1 MIKTFIFVED
11 GSVDLDELKNNVGDD
26 VFVITYRQGGMR
38 PEIQQP
44 REPVSQW
51 NDKSYSETMISAVEA
66 DKQARQYLQSRYAAL
81 LKDLD
86 ELIQEAVKDGEFQV
100 TFECEN
106 SDLTDRVITELKK
119 NGYIAEISDHCRNY
133 ITIYWRQSNVK

>member
-1 MIKTFIFVED
+1 
-11 GSVDLDELKNNVGDD
+11 
-26 VFVITYRQGGMR
+26 
-38 PEIQQP
+38 
-44 REPVSQW
+44 
-51 NDKSYSETMISAVEA
+51 MISAVEA
-66 DKQARQYLQSRYAAL
+66 DKQARQYLQPRYAAL

>member
-1 MIKTFIFVED
+1 
-11 GSVDLDELKNNVGDD
+11 
-26 VFVITYRQGGMR
+26 
-38 PEIQQP
+38 
-44 REPVSQW
+44 
-51 NDKSYSETMISAVEA
+51 MISAVEA
-66 DKQARQYLQSRYAAL
+66 DKQARQYLQSRYTAL

>member
-1 MIKTFIFVED
+1 
-11 GSVDLDELKNNVGDD
+11 
-26 VFVITYRQGGMR
+26 
-38 PEIQQP
+38 
-44 REPVSQW
+44 
-51 NDKSYSETMISAVEA
+51 MISAVEA

-86 ELIQEAVKDGEFQV
+86 ELIQEAVKAGEFQV

>member
-1 MIKTFIFVED
+1 
-11 GSVDLDELKNNVGDD
+11 
-26 VFVITYRQGGMR
+26 
-38 PEIQQP
+38 
-44 REPVSQW
+44 
-51 NDKSYSETMISAVEA
+51 MISAVEA
-66 DKQARQYLQSRYAAL
+66 DRQARQYLQSLYVASF
-81 LKDLD
+81 KDLD

-119 NGYIAEISDHCRNY
+119 NGYITEISDHCRNY

>member
-1 MIKTFIFVED
+1 
-11 GSVDLDELKNNVGDD
+11 
-26 VFVITYRQGGMR
+26 
-38 PEIQQP
+38 
-44 REPVSQW
+44 
-51 NDKSYSETMISAVEA
+51 MISAVEA
-66 DKQARQYLQSRYAAL
+66 DKQARQYLQSRYAASRYAAL

-119 NGYIAEISDHCRNY
+119 NGYIVEISDHCRNY

>member
-1 MIKTFIFVED
+1 
-11 GSVDLDELKNNVGDD
+11 
-26 VFVITYRQGGMR
+26 
-38 PEIQQP
+38 
-44 REPVSQW
+44 
-51 NDKSYSETMISAVEA
+51 MISAVEA
-66 DKQARQYLQSRYAAL
+66 DRQARQYLQSLYVAS

-86 ELIQEAVKDGEFQV
+86 ELIQEAVKDGEFQT

-119 NGYIAEISDHCRNY
+119 NGYITEISDHCRNY

>member
-1 MIKTFIFVED
+1 
-11 GSVDLDELKNNVGDD
+11 
-26 VFVITYRQGGMR
+26 
-38 PEIQQP
+38 
-44 REPVSQW
+44 
-51 NDKSYSETMISAVEA
+51 MISAVEA
-66 DKQARQYLQSRYAAL
+66 DRQARQYLQSLYVAS

-100 TFECEN
+100 AFECEN
-106 SDLTDRVITELKK
+106 SDLIDRVITELKK

>member
-1 MIKTFIFVED
+1 
-11 GSVDLDELKNNVGDD
+11 
-26 VFVITYRQGGMR
+26 
-38 PEIQQP
+38 
-44 REPVSQW
+44 
-51 NDKSYSETMISAVEA
+51 MISAVEA

-133 ITIYWRQSNVK
+133 IAIYWRQSNVK

>member
-1 MIKTFIFVED
+1 
-11 GSVDLDELKNNVGDD
+11 
-26 VFVITYRQGGMR
+26 
-38 PEIQQP
+38 
-44 REPVSQW
+44 
-51 NDKSYSETMISAVEA
+51 MISAVEA
-66 DKQARQYLQSRYAAL
+66 DKQARQYSQSRYAAL

-119 NGYIAEISDHCRNY
+119 NGYITEISDHCRNY

>member
-1 MIKTFIFVED
+1 
-11 GSVDLDELKNNVGDD
+11 
-26 VFVITYRQGGMR
+26 
-38 PEIQQP
+38 
-44 REPVSQW
+44 
-51 NDKSYSETMISAVEA
+51 MISAVEA

-81 LKDLD
+81 PKDLD

>member
-1 MIKTFIFVED
+1 
-11 GSVDLDELKNNVGDD
+11 
-26 VFVITYRQGGMR
+26 
-38 PEIQQP
+38 
-44 REPVSQW
+44 
-51 NDKSYSETMISAVEA
+51 MISAVEA
-66 DKQARQYLQSRYAAL
+66 DKQARQYLQSRHAAL
-81 LKDLD
+81 LMDLD

-106 SDLTDRVITELKK
+106 SDLIDRVITELKK

>member
-1 MIKTFIFVED
+1 
-11 GSVDLDELKNNVGDD
+11 
-26 VFVITYRQGGMR
+26 
-38 PEIQQP
+38 
-44 REPVSQW
+44 
-51 NDKSYSETMISAVEA
+51 MISAVEA
-66 DKQARQYLQSRYAAL
+66 DRQARQYLQSLYVAS

-119 NGYIAEISDHCRNY
+119 NGYITEISDHCRNY

>member
-1 MIKTFIFVED
+1 
-11 GSVDLDELKNNVGDD
+11 
-26 VFVITYRQGGMR
+26 
-38 PEIQQP
+38 
-44 REPVSQW
+44 
-51 NDKSYSETMISAVEA
+51 MISAVEA

-81 LKDLD
+81 PKDLD

-133 ITIYWRQSNVK
+133 ITIYWRQSICQMNS

>member
-1 MIKTFIFVED
+1 
-11 GSVDLDELKNNVGDD
+11 
-26 VFVITYRQGGMR
+26 
-38 PEIQQP
+38 
-44 REPVSQW
+44 
-51 NDKSYSETMISAVEA
+51 MISAVKA

-81 LKDLD
+81 FEDLD